1 MKHPVATTK
10 NCPCCQAPVVS
21 GDVPPVWVELT
32 LNKAI
37 RWPDEIHLRPRSAEI
52 LSVLVKAWPS
62 GVNVEALAYQLD
74 PYAGMARKTV
84 ETHICLLRRA
94 IKPLGVN
101 IQNHEGGFY
110 ALEDAAQ
117 PGDSAAP
124 PLPNSTGP
132 VSTGPVP
139 LGRR

>member
-1 MKHPVATTK
+1 M
-10 NCPCCQAPVVS
+10 VS
-21 GDVPPVWVELT
+21 GDVPPVWVDLTRNMVMGGGVEL
-32 LNKAI
+32 
-37 RWPDEIHLRPRSAEI
+37 HLRPRQAEI
-52 LSVLVKAWPS
+52 LSLFVKAWPR

-124 PLPNSTGP
+124 PLPNSKGP